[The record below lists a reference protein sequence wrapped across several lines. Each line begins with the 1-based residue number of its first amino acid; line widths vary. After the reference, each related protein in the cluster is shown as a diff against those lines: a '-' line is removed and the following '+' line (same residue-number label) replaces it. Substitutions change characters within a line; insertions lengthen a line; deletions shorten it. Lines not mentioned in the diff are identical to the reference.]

1 MVVALAAVFLY
12 VSMAS
17 ADSDRGRHKVERLCQ
32 TCHGLDGQATIP
44 MAAHL
49 SGQQKEYLVIQLQAY
64 RDGKRQHPQMSIIAQ
79 GLSDEDIEDVSRWY
93 SGIRVTVEVPE

>member
-1 MVVALAAVFLY
+1 MTLVAASLYISTGLAE
-12 VSMAS
+12 
-17 ADSDRGRHKVERLCQ
+17 SDRGRQKVERLCQ

-49 SGQQKEYLVIQLQAY
+49 SGQQKEYLVSQLQAY

-93 SGIRVTVEVPE
+93 SAIQVTVEVPE